1 MHDTVLQIALIGI
14 LGIGAQWIAWRTQ
27 LPAIVILL
35 ATGFIVGPA
44 LGIVEP
50 SETFGELLTPII
62 SVAVAIILFE
72 GGLTLNFTE
81 IRETSPAVRRVILYG
96 APATW
101 GLAYLAAHHLAG
113 LSEAT
118 AAIIGG
124 IMVVTGPT
132 VIMPLLR
139 QAALP
144 KRPASLLRWEAIIAD
159 PIGALFAIVAYET
172 TIALTEGQGV
182 SEIVFRLGGAILFG
196 AVIAFVLARLIAF
209 SFVRGLVPEFL
220 KAPLLLVAVLAAFA
234 TTNMILDE
242 AGLLTVT
249 IMGIVLANTR
259 LRSLEELRRFKEV
272 VSVILV
278 SGLFIILTAT
288 TTIGDL
294 ASLGPRDFLFLAALL
309 FLIRPAVVMTATI
322 GTKLTLPERLI
333 SAWIAPRGVVAVAV
347 SGFFAQTLILHDV
360 PDAERLVPLTF
371 LVVVGTVIL
380 HGFSIRPLAVALKLS
395 AREAPGILFVGG
407 SPWTRA
413 FARKAQDLKMPVLLA
428 DSNWNNLAAARREGV
443 PVYFGEILSEAAEHR
458 LDMSQYA
465 ILIAATDNDAYNA
478 LVCTDLA
485 PEMGRSNVFQL
496 GRTRVQENTDKNEGV
511 GGTRPSRSERHQLHF
526 TVGGGNLLPEGVGLS
541 ELNRRIAEGWE
552 FTRTRLTEE
561 FDYSDFAE
569 SRHPDSVV
577 LFVIKP
583 NGRIEPAPSPKRTK
597 FAVDDYLF
605 SFGPPAQSK
614 KAAAEQKQQ

>member
-14 LGIGAQWIAWRTQ
+14 LGIGAQWVAWRTQ

-35 ATGFIVGPA
+35 ATGFAVGPM
-44 LGIVEP
+44 LGLIEP
-50 SETFGELLTPII
+50 SDTFGELLSPII

-72 GGLTLNFTE
+72 GGLTLNFSE
-81 IRETSPAVRRVILYG
+81 IRETSPAVRRVIFYG
-96 APATW
+96 APVTW
-101 GLAYLAAHHLAG
+101 GLAYLAAHYLAG
-113 LSEAT
+113 LSPPT

-124 IMVVTGPT
+124 VMVVTGPT

-172 TIALTEGQGV
+172 TIALTEGHAL
-182 SEIVFRLGGAILFG
+182 SEIAIRLGGAVIFGGLIAYILARG
-196 AVIAFVLARLIAF
+196 IAFL
-209 SFVRGLVPEFL
+209 FVRGLVPEFL
-220 KAPLLLVAVLAAFA
+220 KAPILLVAVLGAFA
-234 TTNMILDE
+234 ATNQILEE

-249 IMGIVLANTR
+249 IMGVVLANTR

-288 TTIGDL
+288 TSLGDL
-294 ASLGPRDFLFLAALL
+294 TAIGPRDFLFLAALL
-309 FLIRPAVVMTATI
+309 FVIRPLVVMTATI
-322 GTKLTLPERLI
+322 GTKLTLAERAI
-333 SAWIAPRGVVAVAV
+333 CAWIAPRGVVAVAV
-347 SGFFAQTLILHDV
+347 SGFFAQSLMGHGI

-371 LVVVGTVIL
+371 LVVVATVLL
-380 HGFSIRPLAVALKLS
+380 HGFSIRPLALALKLS
-395 AREAPGILFVGG
+395 AKEAPGILFVGG
-407 SPWTRA
+407 SAWTTA
-413 FARKAQDLKMPVLLA
+413 FARRAQEYKMPVLLA
-428 DSNWNNLAAARREGV
+428 DTNWNHLGAARRDGV
-443 PVYFGEILSEAAEHR
+443 PVYYGEILSEAAEHR

-496 GRTRVQENTDKNEGV
+496 GRTKIQQPNEPGEENGKKN
-511 GGTRPSRSERHQLHF
+511 TSSRHELHF
-526 TVGGGNLLPEGVGLS
+526 TVGGGSILPEGVTLS
-541 ELNRRIAEGWE
+541 ELNRRIANGWE
-552 FTRTRLTEE
+552 FTRTRLTDE
-561 FDYSDFAE
+561 FSFADFVE
-569 SRHPDSVV
+569 TRHPDSVV

-597 FAVDDYLF
+597 FAPDDYLF
-605 SFGPPAQSK
+605 SFGPPAQPKRASEDQTNK
-614 KAAAEQKQQ
+614 

>member
-1 MHDTVLQIALIGI
+1 MHDTVLQIALIGV
-14 LGIGAQWIAWRTQ
+14 LGIGAQWVAWRTQ

-44 LGIVEP
+44 LGLIEP
-50 SETFGELLTPII
+50 SDTFGELLSPVI

-72 GGLTLNFTE
+72 GGLTLNFAE
-81 IRETSPAVRRVILYG
+81 IRETSPAVRRVIFYG
-96 APATW
+96 APVTW

-113 LSEAT
+113 LSEPT

-159 PIGALFAIVAYET
+159 PIGALFAIVAYEA
-172 TIALTEGQGV
+172 TIAITEGH
-182 SEIVFRLGGAILFG
+182 SLLEIAFRLGGAVVFG
-196 AVIAFVLARLIAF
+196 SLIAFVLARLIAF
-209 SFVRGLVPEFL
+209 AFVRGLVPEFL
-220 KAPLLLVAVLAAFA
+220 KAPILLVAVIAAFA
-234 TTNMILDE
+234 ATNMILEE

-249 IMGIVLANTR
+249 VMGIVLANTR
-259 LRSLEELRRFKEV
+259 LRSLEELRRFKEI

-278 SGLFIILTAT
+278 SGLFIVLTAT
-288 TTIGDL
+288 PSLGDL
-294 ASLGPRDFLFLAALL
+294 TVIGPRDFLFLAALL
-309 FLIRPAVVMTATI
+309 FVIRPLVVMTSTI
-322 GTKLTLPERLI
+322 GTKLTLAERAI
-333 SAWIAPRGVVAVAV
+333 CAWIAPRGVVAVAV
-347 SGFFAQTLILHDV
+347 AGFFAQSLMSHGI

-371 LVVVGTVIL
+371 LVVVATVVL
-380 HGFSIRPLAVALKLS
+380 HGFSIRPLALALKLS

-407 SPWTRA
+407 SPWTTA
-413 FARKAQDLKMPVLLA
+413 FARKAQEYKMPVLLA
-428 DSNWNNLAAARREGV
+428 DTNWNHLSRARREGV
-443 PVYFGEILSEAAEHR
+443 PVYYGEILSEAAEHR

-478 LVCTDLA
+478 LVCTDLG

-496 GRTRVQENTDKNEGV
+496 GRTKIQQPN
-511 GGTRPSRSERHQLHF
+511 GTGEDGAKASASSRHELHF
-526 TVGGGNLLPEGVGLS
+526 TVGGGSILPEGVTLS
-541 ELNRRIAEGWE
+541 ELNRRIASGWE

-561 FDYSDFAE
+561 FDYADFLEIRPAE
-569 SRHPDSVV
+569 TVI

-583 NGRIEPAPSPKRTK
+583 NGRIEPSPNPKRTK

-605 SFGPPAQSK
+605 SFGPPAETKRST
-614 KAAAEQKQQ
+614 ETPSTG

>member
-1 MHDTVLQIALIGI
+1 MHDTVLQIALIGV
-14 LGIGAQWIAWRTQ
+14 LGIGAQWVAWRTQ

-44 LGIVEP
+44 LGLIEP
-50 SETFGELLTPII
+50 SDTFGELLSPVI

-72 GGLTLNFTE
+72 GGLTLNFAE
-81 IRETSPAVRRVILYG
+81 IRETSPAVRRVIFYG
-96 APATW
+96 APVTW

-113 LSEAT
+113 LSEPT

-159 PIGALFAIVAYET
+159 PIGALFAIVAYEA
-172 TIALTEGQGV
+172 TIAITEGH
-182 SEIVFRLGGAILFG
+182 SLLEIAFRLGGAVVFG
-196 AVIAFVLARLIAF
+196 SLIAFVLARLIAF
-209 SFVRGLVPEFL
+209 AFVRGLVPEFL
-220 KAPLLLVAVLAAFA
+220 KAPILLVAVIAAFA
-234 TTNMILDE
+234 ATNMILEE

-249 IMGIVLANTR
+249 VMGIVLANTR
-259 LRSLEELRRFKEV
+259 LRSLEELRRFKEI

-278 SGLFIILTAT
+278 SGLFIVLTAT
-288 TTIGDL
+288 PSLGDL
-294 ASLGPRDFLFLAALL
+294 TVIGPRDLLFLVALL
-309 FLIRPAVVMTATI
+309 FVIRPLVVMTSTI
-322 GTKLTLPERLI
+322 GTKLTLAERAI
-333 SAWIAPRGVVAVAV
+333 CAWIAPRGVVAVAV
-347 SGFFAQTLILHDV
+347 AGFFAQSLMSHGI

-371 LVVVGTVIL
+371 LVVVATVVL
-380 HGFSIRPLAVALKLS
+380 HGFSIRPLALALKLS

-407 SPWTRA
+407 SPWTTA
-413 FARKAQDLKMPVLLA
+413 FARKAQEYKMPVLLA
-428 DSNWNNLAAARREGV
+428 DTNWNHLSRARREGV
-443 PVYFGEILSEAAEHR
+443 PVYYGEILSEAAEHR

-478 LVCTDLA
+478 LVCTDLG

-496 GRTRVQENTDKNEGV
+496 GRTKIQQPN
-511 GGTRPSRSERHQLHF
+511 GTGEDGAKASASSRHELHF
-526 TVGGGNLLPEGVGLS
+526 TVGGGSILPEGVTLS
-541 ELNRRIAEGWE
+541 ELNRRIASGWE

-561 FDYSDFAE
+561 FDYADFLESRPAE
-569 SRHPDSVV
+569 SVI

-583 NGRIEPAPSPKRTK
+583 NGRIEPSPNPKRTK

-605 SFGPPAQSK
+605 SFGPPAETKRSTET
-614 KAAAEQKQQ
+614 ASTG

>member
-1 MHDTVLQIALIGI
+1 MHDTVLQIALIGV
-14 LGIGAQWIAWRTQ
+14 LGIGAQWVAWRTQ

-44 LGIVEP
+44 LGLIEP
-50 SETFGELLTPII
+50 SDTFGELLSPVI

-72 GGLTLNFTE
+72 GGLTLNFSE
-81 IRETSPAVRRVILYG
+81 IRETSPAVRRVIFYG
-96 APATW
+96 APVTW
-101 GLAYLAAHHLAG
+101 GLAYLAARHLAG
-113 LSEAT
+113 LSEPT

-159 PIGALFAIVAYET
+159 PIGALFAIVAYEA
-172 TIALTEGQGV
+172 TIALTEGH
-182 SEIVFRLGGAILFG
+182 SLMEIAFRLGGAVVFG
-196 AVIAFVLARLIAF
+196 GLIAFILARLIAF
-209 SFVRGLVPEFL
+209 AFVRGLVPEFL
-220 KAPLLLVAVLAAFA
+220 KAPVLLVAVIAAFA
-234 TTNMILDE
+234 ATNLILEE

-249 IMGIVLANTR
+249 VMGIVLANTR

-288 TTIGDL
+288 TSLGDL
-294 ASLGPRDFLFLAALL
+294 TAIGPRDFLFLAALL
-309 FLIRPAVVMTATI
+309 FVIRPLVVMTSTI
-322 GTKLTLPERLI
+322 GTKLTLAERAI
-333 SAWIAPRGVVAVAV
+333 CAWIAPRGVVAVAV
-347 SGFFAQTLILHDV
+347 SGFFAQSLMTHGI

-371 LVVVGTVIL
+371 LVVVATVVL
-380 HGFSIRPLAVALKLS
+380 HGFSIRPLALALKLS

-407 SPWTRA
+407 SPWTTA
-413 FARKAQDLKMPVLLA
+413 FARKAQEYKMPVLLA
-428 DSNWNNLAAARREGV
+428 DTNWNHLSRARREGV
-443 PVYFGEILSEAAEHR
+443 PVYYGEILSEAAEHR

-478 LVCTDLA
+478 LVCTDLG

-496 GRTRVQENTDKNEGV
+496 GRTKIQQPNGSGEEASKASTS
-511 GGTRPSRSERHQLHF
+511 SRHELHF
-526 TVGGGNLLPEGVGLS
+526 TVGGGSILPEGVTLS
-541 ELNRRIAEGWE
+541 ELNRRIASGWE

-561 FDYSDFAE
+561 FDFADFLE
-569 SRHPDSVV
+569 SRPTETVV

-583 NGRIEPAPSPKRTK
+583 NGRIEPAPNPKRTK

-605 SFGPPAQSK
+605 SFGPPAESKRSADEQSTG
-614 KAAAEQKQQ
+614 

>member
-1 MHDTVLQIALIGI
+1 MHDTVLQIALIGV
-14 LGIGAQWIAWRTQ
+14 LGIGAQWVAWRTQ

-35 ATGFIVGPA
+35 ATGFIVGPT
-44 LGIVEP
+44 LGLIEP
-50 SETFGELLTPII
+50 SDTFGELLSPVI

-72 GGLTLNFTE
+72 GGLTLNFSE
-81 IRETSPAVRRVILYG
+81 IRETQPAVRRQIFYG

-101 GLAYLAAHHLAG
+101 GLAYLAAHYLAG
-113 LSEAT
+113 LSAPT

-139 QAALP
+139 GAALP

-172 TIALTEGQGV
+172 TVALAEGEALAEIA
-182 SEIVFRLGGAILFG
+182 IRLGGAVIFG
-196 AVIAFVLARLIAF
+196 GLIAFVLARAIGFA
-209 SFVRGLVPEFL
+209 FVRGLVPEFL
-220 KAPLLLVAVLAAFA
+220 KAPILLVAVVASFAA
-234 TTNMILDE
+234 TNLILEE

-249 IMGIVLANTR
+249 IMGVVLANTR

-288 TTIGDL
+288 TSLGDL
-294 ASLGPRDFLFLAALL
+294 TAIGPRDFLFLAVLL
-309 FLIRPAVVMTATI
+309 FIIRPLVVMTSTI
-322 GTKLTLPERLI
+322 GTKLTLAERAI
-333 SAWIAPRGVVAVAV
+333 CAWIAPRGVVAVAV
-347 SGFFAQTLILHDV
+347 SGFFAQSLISHGI

-371 LVVVGTVIL
+371 LVVVATVIL
-380 HGFSIRPLAVALKLS
+380 HGFSIRPLAIALKLS
-395 AREAPGILFVGG
+395 AKEAPGILFVGG
-407 SPWTRA
+407 SAWTTA
-413 FARKAQDLKMPVLLA
+413 FARKAQEYKMPVLVA
-428 DSNWNNLAAARREGV
+428 DTNWNHLGGPRREGV
-443 PVYFGEILSEAAEHR
+443 PIYYGEILSEAAEHR

-496 GRTRVQENTDKNEGV
+496 GRTKIQQPNDSGEEGSKH
-511 GGTRPSRSERHQLHF
+511 RSSSRHELHF
-526 TVGGGNLLPEGVGLS
+526 TVGGGSLLPDGVTLR
-541 ELNRRIAEGWE
+541 ELNRRIADGWE

-561 FDYSDFAE
+561 FDYGDFLQ
-569 SRHPDSVV
+569 SRHAETVV

-583 NGRIEPAPSPKRTK
+583 NGRIEPAPNPKHTK
-597 FAVDDYLF
+597 FVTDDYLF
-605 SFGPPAQSK
+605 SFGPPAATKRTS
-614 KAAAEQKQQ
+614 EDQKQR

>member
-1 MHDTVLQIALIGI
+1 MHDTVFQIALIGV
-14 LGIGAQWIAWRTQ
+14 LGIGAQWVAWRTQ

-44 LGIVEP
+44 LGLIEP
-50 SETFGELLTPII
+50 SATFGDLLTPII

-72 GGLTLNFTE
+72 GGLTLNFSE

-96 APATW
+96 APVTW
-101 GLAYLAAHHLAG
+101 GLAYLAARHLAG
-113 LSEAT
+113 LSAPT

-172 TIALTEGQGV
+172 TIALTEGHGV
-182 SEIVFRLGGAILFG
+182 SEIAFRLGGAILFG
-196 AVIAFVLARLIAF
+196 GIVAFVLARGIAF
-209 SFVRGLVPEFL
+209 AFVRGLVPEFL
-220 KAPLLLVAVLAAFA
+220 KAPILLVSVLAAFTA
-234 TTNMILDE
+234 TNMILEE

-249 IMGIVLANTR
+249 IMGVMLANTR
-259 LRSLEELRRFKEV
+259 LRSLEDLRRFKEI

-288 TTIGDL
+288 MTISDL
-294 ASLGPRDFLFLAALL
+294 TAIGPRDFLFLGALL
-309 FLIRPAVVMTATI
+309 FVIRPLVVMIAAI
-322 GTKLTLPERLI
+322 GTKLTLAERI
-333 SAWIAPRGVVAVAV
+333 ICAWIAPRGVVAVAV
-347 SGFFAQTLILHDV
+347 SGFFAQSLISHGV
-360 PDAERLVPLTF
+360 PDAERLVPLAF
-371 LVVVGTVIL
+371 LVVVATVLL
-380 HGFSIRPLAVALKLS
+380 HGFSIRPLAIALKLS

-407 SPWTRA
+407 STWTTA
-413 FARKAQDLKMPVLLA
+413 FARRAQEMKMPVLVA
-428 DSNWNNLAAARREGV
+428 DTNWNHLGGARREGI
-443 PVYFGEILSEAAEHR
+443 PVYYGEILSEAAEHR

-496 GRTRVQENTDKNEGV
+496 GRTKVQKSSGDGEEGRKNKA
-511 GGTRPSRSERHQLHF
+511 SMRHELHF
-526 TVGGGNLLPEGVGLS
+526 TVGGGSLLPDGVGLN

-552 FTRTRLTEE
+552 FSRTRLTEE
-561 FDYSDFAE
+561 FDYMDFTQ
-569 SRHPDSVV
+569 SRDPETMI

-597 FAVDDYLF
+597 FVPDDYIF
-605 SFGPPAQSK
+605 SFGPPPPQSK
-614 KAAAEQKQQ
+614 RTSDESKKQ